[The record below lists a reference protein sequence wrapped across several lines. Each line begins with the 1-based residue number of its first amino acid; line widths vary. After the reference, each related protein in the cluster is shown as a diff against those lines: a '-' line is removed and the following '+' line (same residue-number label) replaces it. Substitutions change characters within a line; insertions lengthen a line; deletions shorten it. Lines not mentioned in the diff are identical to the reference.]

1 MPSDFHNWKQAS
13 TFSSRSSSQRTVA
26 VSRVVSG
33 QWSVV
38 SGQWSVASGQWPVA
52 SGQWSVASGQWPV
65 ASGQWP
71 VASGQWSVASGQWPT
86 SLPAR
91 ATPQHSLEGCADM
104 DAYLL
109 TGRLSKTKRGR
120 SPFHA
125 QTLRGGTAFDLMR
138 GS

>member
-65 ASGQWP
+65 VSGQWP
-71 VASGQWSVASGQWPT
+71 VVSGPLHYPHEPPLNIASRDALIWTHTCSRDAFPKPNEGARRFT
-86 SLPAR
+86 RRLCAEALP
-91 ATPQHSLEGCADM
+91 LI
-104 DAYLL
+104 
-109 TGRLSKTKRGR
+109 
-120 SPFHA
+120 
-125 QTLRGGTAFDLMR
+125 
-138 GS
+138 